1 MRCPRKI
8 NFILSSLLLA
18 VMFHAQAVLA
28 CSSCYAKIDEPS
40 PLAEG
45 MNWGIFSLLIVVG
58 FVLSGVAG
66 FGIFLAKKSATASG
80 VSMSVQP
87 IQTTEQI

>member
-1 MRCPRKI
+1 MT
-8 NFILSSLLLA
+8 SLLL
-18 VMFHAQAVLA
+18 VLILQAQGAFA
-28 CSSCYAKIDEPS
+28 CASCYAKIDEPS

-66 FGIFLAKKSATASG
+66 FGIFLAKRSAATSG
-80 VSMSVQP
+80 VSVSSQP
-87 IQTTEQI
+87 IQPTE